1 MRIKF
6 LGAYLTCIASIAL
19 IAPLSTLAGETSLT
33 LESEFARV
41 LNPLTTKRLVPGYY
55 FAIYKNGKKVF
66 ERAEGQADEQ
76 EKLPPGENTL
86 YAVASMT
93 KPLTALAL
101 LRLSETSDLRLDDP
115 VSKYIPGFE
124 DVLVAPGGSYD
135 SQMVAASRQIT
146 LFDLLTHTSGLT
158 YSSGITGVGEIAEA
172 YKKLGILTIE
182 SNAVSRWGKLE
193 NHIERL
199 IELPLV
205 NQPGERF
212 TYSVGY
218 DVASRI
224 IEVASG
230 TSFDAYLT
238 KEVLLPL
245 GMVDTFFKVPEE
257 KQDRLARLYSPL
269 KRTYQI
275 PSTPKMYQEARIL
288 PKGVK
293 NFGVQSELVG
303 GGNGLI
309 SSPLDYSRFLNFLL
323 KRSEKNPLALT
334 QKSFDLLLNDQLG
347 ETLGKDLM
355 IETMGKAASN
365 TVFSLALGIVLEKGA
380 VTIAPENYDYLTW
393 GGAFST
399 QFWLDPKTGVSGIFM
414 TQMFP
419 VRARLTAELE
429 DIADKFLTD

>member
-1 MRIKF
+1 MKLKL
-6 LGAYLTCIASIAL
+6 LGTYLTCIASMAL
-19 IAPLSTLAGETSLT
+19 STSLSTLAAEPIST

-41 LNPLTTKRLVPGYY
+41 LNPLTAKRLVPGYY
-55 FAIYKNGKKVF
+55 FAVYKNGEKVF

-76 EKLPPGENTL
+76 EKLLPSENTL

-101 LRLSETSDLRLDDP
+101 LRLSETTDLRLDDP
-115 VSKYIPGFE
+115 VSKYIPSFE

-135 SQMVAASRQIT
+135 TQMVAASRQIT

-182 SNAVSRWGKLE
+182 SNAISRWGELE
-193 NHIERL
+193 KHIEKL
-199 IELPLV
+199 TELPLV

-224 IEVASG
+224 IEIASG
-230 TSFDAYLT
+230 TSFDEYLT
-238 KEVLLPL
+238 EEVLLPL

-275 PSTPKMYQEARIL
+275 PTTPKMYQEARIL

-293 NFGVQSELVG
+293 NFGVRSELVG

-323 KRSEKNPLALT
+323 ARAENNPLALT
-334 QKSFDLLLNDQLG
+334 KNSFDLLLSDQLG

-355 IETMGKAASN
+355 IETMGDAASN
-365 TVFSLALGIVLEKGA
+365 TIFSLALGIVLEKGA
-380 VTIAPENYDYLTW
+380 VTITPESYDYLTW

-399 QFWLDPKTGVSGIFM
+399 QFWLDPKTGVSGILM